1 MLAFALRSLWRELR
15 SGELKVLLWGL
26 IVGVAAFASVGLF
39 TDRIRLAMEQQ
50 ASEML
55 AADLVLEARSPFPE
69 AWRAEAEGRG
79 LSTTRL
85 QEFRSVVMGDER
97 LQLTEIKA
105 LAPGYPLRGE
115 LRIGAD
121 PFAAGARAQGPPP
134 RGEVWVEHRLLQ
146 RLGLALGDSVQVGQS
161 QMSLSGLI
169 RFEPDRG
176 GNFFNIAPRVMMNS
190 ADLEAT
196 GLIGVGSRVEYRLLL
211 AGERAAINAFR
222 DWIQPKLRQGD
233 QLLGRQDSGR
243 QLSTALERA
252 ERFLGLAS
260 LVALMLA
267 AVGIAMA
274 AHRYARRHRDAS
286 AVLRCLGA
294 SRNRVAGVF
303 LVQLLVLGL
312 VGSLL
317 GALAGY
323 AAQFGLGLIL
333 ADLFDRA
340 LPQPSLIPIG
350 RGLLAGLITLAGFA
364 LPPLLAL
371 RNTPPLR
378 VLRSDLPAPRLGLL
392 AGYGPAAAA
401 LLALMGWQAQDW
413 QLTLMVFGGSLAA
426 LLVMALAAW
435 ALVLGLRRL
444 DLRGGI
450 SWRYGLANI
459 PRRAEISVL
468 QMVAFG
474 LGLTVLLL
482 LSLVRT
488 DLLTTWRDSLPPDAP
503 NHFLINVQPDQI
515 EPLKAFFAEREQKPP
530 AFHPMV
536 RGRLTHI
543 NGQAIAPEDY
553 PEGRPQR
560 LVRREFNLSWAAEP
574 YAHNQI
580 VKGDWWQAPPEDVQQ
595 WSVETGIA
603 DTLGIAMGD
612 ELRYEVAGQS
622 FEGVVT
628 NLRTVQ
634 WDSFKVNFF
643 VVGPPGLLPPGQAS
657 FITAFHLPEG
667 RGELMVGLIKQ
678 FPNITDID
686 VNALM
691 QRVRLIIDR
700 VILSVEFVSVF
711 TLLAGLVVLYAGIQ
725 NSLDERL
732 RETAILRTLGA
743 VKRQIRSAL
752 AAEFLA
758 LGALAGLLA
767 ALTAWAV
774 GSVLAFQLFELP
786 YAANPWLWPAGILAG
801 TLGMGLAGLWGT
813 RSVIRQPPLTSLRQN

>member
-121 PFAAGARAQGPPP
+121 PFGAGARAQGPPP

>member
-26 IVGVAAFASVGLF
+26 IVGVAAFTSVGLF

-55 AADLVLEARSPFPE
+55 AADLALEARAPFPD
-69 AWRAEAEGRG
+69 AWRTEAGNRG
-79 LSTTRL
+79 LDTAQV
-85 QEFRSVVMGDER
+85 QEFRSVILGNDR
-97 LQLTEIKA
+97 LQLSEIKA
-105 LAPGYPLRGE
+105 LGTGYPLRGE
-115 LRIGAD
+115 LRIGTHPFGAGD
-121 PFAAGARAQGPPP
+121 PVQGPPP
-134 RGEVWVEHRLLQ
+134 PGEVWAENRLLQ
-146 RLGLALGDSVQVGQS
+146 LLGLELGDRVKVGRS
-161 QMSLSGLI
+161 EMTVSGLI
-169 RFEPDRG
+169 LFEPDRG
-176 GNFFNIAPRVMMNS
+176 GNLFNIAPRLMMNG
-190 ADLEAT
+190 ADLAAT

-211 AGERAAINAFR
+211 AGERRQIQAFR
-222 DWIQPKLRQGD
+222 DWVEPKLRQGD
-233 QLLGRQDSGR
+233 RLLGREDSGR

-260 LVALMLA
+260 LVALLLA

-294 SRNRVAGVF
+294 SRNRVAGIFV
-303 LVQLLVLGL
+303 LQLLVLGFT
-312 VGSLL
+312 
-317 GALAGY
+317 GALIGALFGY
-323 AAQFGLGLIL
+323 LAQFGLGLIL
-333 ADLFDRA
+333 ADLFERA
-340 LPQPSLIPIG
+340 LPHPSLIPIG

-378 VLRSDLPAPRLGLL
+378 VLRSDLPAPRLGL
-392 AGYGPAAAA
+392 AAAYGPAVAA
-401 LLALMGWQAQDW
+401 LLVLMGWQAQDW
-413 QLTLMVFGGSLAA
+413 QLTLMVFGGSLAT
-426 LLVMALAAW
+426 LLMMALAAW
-435 ALVLGLRRL
+435 ALVHALRRL
-444 DLRGGI
+444 NVRGGI

-474 LGLTVLLL
+474 LGLSVLLL

-503 NHFLINVQPDQI
+503 NHFLINVQRDQL
-515 EPLKAFFAEREQKPP
+515 EPLKVFFREREQPP
-530 AFHPMV
+530 PVFDPMV
-536 RGRLTHI
+536 RGRLTQI
-543 NGQAIAPEDY
+543 NGQAVSPEDY

-560 LVRREFNLSWAAEP
+560 LVRREFNLSWSAEP
-574 YAHNQI
+574 IGHNQ
-580 VKGDWWQAPPEDVQQ
+580 VVDGDWWQNPPSDIGQ

-603 DTLGIAMGD
+603 ETLGIELGD
-612 ELRYEVAGQS
+612 TLRYEVAGQPID
-622 FEGVVT
+622 GVVT

-643 VVGPPGLLPPGQAS
+643 VAAPPGLLPQGQAS
-657 FITAFHLPEG
+657 FITAFHLPAG
-667 RGELMVGLIKQ
+667 RGELMVELVRQ
-678 FPNITDID
+678 FPNVTDID

-725 NSLDERL
+725 SSLDERL
-732 RETAILRTLGA
+732 HETAILRTLGA
-743 VKRQIRSAL
+743 VRRQIRQAL

-767 ALTAWAV
+767 ALAAWVV

-786 YAANPWLWPAGILAG
+786 YAANPWLWPAGILGGA
-801 TLGMGLAGLWGT
+801 LGMGLAGLWGT
-813 RSVIRQPPLTSLRQN
+813 ASVVRQPPLTSLRRP